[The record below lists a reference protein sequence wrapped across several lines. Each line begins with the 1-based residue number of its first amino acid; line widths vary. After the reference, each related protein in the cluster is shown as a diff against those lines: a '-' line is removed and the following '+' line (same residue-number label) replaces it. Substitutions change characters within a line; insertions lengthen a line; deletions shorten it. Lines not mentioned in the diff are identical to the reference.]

1 MEVDR
6 RSLMKGM
13 LAGGALLALGTPP
26 WAFGESFPRRP
37 SQCLLLL
44 GGSGADDW
52 FRSGAGA
59 AATGMTYEDLQ
70 TVKLKGGLLT
80 DTDRVVTLLKQSR
93 GARLIAVM
101 DDAGAV
107 IFLEL
112 ARTAGVRLLSMGTHA
127 CSTDAASPLRHAWG
141 STSPVHSAGGLLA
154 SQLLQRQGSFSIT
167 ESFIEESPE
176 QSVLT
181 SWSAPGFSS
190 YRFTR
195 RTRPTCTVPV
205 SHSRRAAGCS
215 VWKQPRGGSPSHS
228 MHADM
233 IPSHVGPENW
243 VESVGYAVTASA
255 LGMDS
260 VRESCSSAPS
270 CISRG
275 TASGYSR
282 RNGLS
287 LRHGHLATKVG

>member
-13 LAGGALLALGTPP
+13 LASGALLALGTPP

-44 GGSGADDW
+44 GGSGADNW
-52 FRSGAGA
+52 FRSGAQA
-59 AATGMTYEDLQ
+59 ATTGMTYDGLQ

-80 DTDRVVTLLKQSR
+80 DTDRAAMLLKQSR

-101 DDAGAV
+101 EDAGAV

-127 CSTDAASPLRHAWG
+127 CSTDAASPLRHSWA
-141 STSPVHSAGGLLA
+141 STSPAHGAGGLLA

-167 ESFIEESPE
+167 ESFLDKSPAE
-176 QSVLT
+176 GAWT

-190 YRFTR
+190 YRFTEPETMHMHCSGLSLSDGGRLIGLETTEAWIAIPQQACR
-195 RTRPTCTVPV
+195 RD
-205 SHSRRAAGCS
+205 S
-215 VWKQPRGGSPSHS
+215 VTWQS
-228 MHADM
+228 
-233 IPSHVGPENW
+233 ENW

-255 LGMDS
+255 LGAES
-260 VRESCSSAPS
+260 VRESCSERAFVQQS
-270 CISRG
+270 
-275 TASGYSR
+275 
-282 RNGLS
+282 RNGEPIGPAERFVS
-287 LRHGHLATKVG
+287 FVMDI

>member
-13 LAGGALLALGTPP
+13 LASGALLALGTPP
-26 WAFGESFPRRP
+26 WAFGESSPRRP

-141 STSPVHSAGGLLA
+141 STSPAHSAGGLLA

-190 YRFTR
+190 YRFTAPDAAHMHCSGLSLPEGGRLLGLETTEGWVSIPQHACR
-195 RTRPTCTVPV
+195 RDSVTC
-205 SHSRRAAGCS
+205 
-215 VWKQPRGGSPSHS
+215 Q
-228 MHADM
+228 
-233 IPSHVGPENW
+233 PENW

-255 LGMDS
+255 LGVDS
-260 VRESCSSAPS
+260 VRESCSERAFVHQS
-270 CISRG
+270 
-275 TASGYSR
+275 
-282 RNGLS
+282 RNGELIRPMERFVS
-287 LRHGHLATKVG
+287 FVMDI